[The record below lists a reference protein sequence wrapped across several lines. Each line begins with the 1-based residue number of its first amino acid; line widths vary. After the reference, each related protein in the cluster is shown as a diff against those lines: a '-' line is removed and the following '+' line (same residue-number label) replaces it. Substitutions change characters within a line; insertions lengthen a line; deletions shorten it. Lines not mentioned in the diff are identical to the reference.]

1 MSNSRIVWHPTV
13 RTVRTKKKI
22 ITMKMSKISLIV
34 AMILGGLLGMNAL
47 GQTTEKKPEKSK
59 SDASAPAKPR
69 MTQEERI
76 NGIATKLGLNDDQKS
91 KLKAVFKDESKAMRE
106 LRASSEFSSLTAQ
119 EKRAKLAK
127 IRQDASQKVTAFL
140 TDDQKAKWKE
150 LQPQGR
156 PNRRRSA

>member
-1 MSNSRIVWHPTV
+1 
-13 RTVRTKKKI
+13 
-22 ITMKMSKISLIV
+22 MKMSKISLIV
-34 AMILGGLLGMNAL
+34 VMILGSLLGMNAL

-59 SDASAPAKPR
+59 SNASTPAKPR

-76 NGIATKLGLNDDQKS
+76 SNLATKLSLNDDQKS
-91 KLKAVFKDESKAMRE
+91 KLKAVFQDESKAMRE

-119 EKRAKLAK
+119 EKRARLAK

-156 PNRRRSA
+156 PNRRRNS

>member
-1 MSNSRIVWHPTV
+1 
-13 RTVRTKKKI
+13 
-22 ITMKMSKISLIV
+22 MSKISLIV
-34 AMILGGLLGMNAL
+34 VMLLGSLLGMNAI
-47 GQTTEKKPEKSK
+47 GQTAEKKPEKSK
-59 SDASAPAKPR
+59 SNASTPAQPR

-76 NGIATKLGLNDDQKS
+76 SELATKLGLNDDQKS
-91 KLKAVFKDESKAMRE
+91 KLKDVFKDESKAMRE

-156 PNRRRSA
+156 PNRRRSS